1 MNTTNPPTNSTTDS
15 ENIESNAPRRCYDEL
30 DARFQ
35 SLATQCAQLSKRVV
49 DLERAASAQS
59 DLLRQLSELL
69 KSCLDALKSAV
80 TRAEFETL
88 CNRLNMFSNLLP
100 AIADALSLPSDT

>member
-1 MNTTNPPTNSTTDS
+1 MNTTDTAVNSTTGS
-15 ENIESNAPRRCYDEL
+15 ENGDSNAPRRCYDEL

-35 SLATQCAQLSKRVV
+35 LLAAQCSLLSKRVV
-49 DLERAASAQS
+49 GLERTAAAQS

-69 KSCLDALKSAV
+69 RSCLESLKSAV